1 MQILRFECSLAFR
14 SSLMTKLVTQC
25 LEIKTEKPSLIESP
39 VGRILVKE
47 GKNLPN
53 SETEDVSGFSLCPA
67 YSDKELRR
75 IERVRRAEA
84 HRHGM
89 NNAIMTLRSGG
100 RLQW

>member
-1 MQILRFECSLAFR
+1 MQNSL
-14 SSLMTKLVTQC
+14 KQC
-25 LEIKTEKPSLIESP
+25 LVNEVWQPKPAESL
-39 VGRILVKE
+39 VGRNPVKE

-89 NNAIMTLRSGG
+89 NNAIITLRSGG